1 MSQYLD
7 KDFLKFLLGFVA
19 IIFISLIVVA
29 TLRGLEDGKTKSVPE
44 TVQTAA
50 TTQP

>member
-19 IIFISLIVVA
+19 IVFISLIVVA
-29 TLRGLEDGKTKSVPE
+29 TLKKNQAGKAQPVSPV
-44 TVQTAA
+44 VQTAA

>member
-1 MSQYLD
+1 MSQYID
-7 KDFLKFLLGFVA
+7 KDFLKFLLGFAA

-29 TLRGLEDGKTKSVPE
+29 TLKKNQVGKTQPVSPV
-44 TVQTAA
+44 VQTAA

>member
-7 KDFLKFLLGFVA
+7 KDFLKFLLGFAA
-19 IIFISLIVVA
+19 ILIISLVVVA
-29 TLRGLEDGKTKSVPE
+29 TLKKYQDGKAQPVSP

>member
-1 MSQYLD
+1 MSQYFD
-7 KDFLKFLLGFVA
+7 KDFLKFLLGFAA
-19 IIFISLIVVA
+19 IIIISLIVVA
-29 TLRGLEDGKTKSVPE
+29 TLRQYQAENAKPALP

>member
-19 IIFISLIVVA
+19 IIFISLIIIAVMKKYQDRGETP
-29 TLRGLEDGKTKSVPE
+29 TLPSI
-44 TVQTAA
+44 QTAA
-50 TTQP
+50 TTKP